1 MALSLCAEIRRF
13 GKTVFSEINV
23 MIGYILRK
31 LGYGV
36 AVMLGIVVVVFF
48 LFNIL
53 PVDPARMTQGQRAD
67 VQSLQ
72 AVRKEFGLDK
82 PVPVQFVYYLND
94 LSPVA
99 VHVRNEEEQQRYHY
113 VSLIPISKEKT
124 IALKWPYLRRS
135 YQTRK
140 DVASLLWGV
149 IPNTLILATTAMLFA
164 IVIGVFLGVL
174 SAVHQNTWIDK
185 AALTFSTLGI
195 SAPSFFAG
203 IIIAWVFGFVL
214 NKYTGL
220 NMSGSLYSYDP
231 FRGEIIT
238 WRNLVLPMLTLGL
251 RPLAIIVQLT
261 RSAML
266 DVLGQDYIRTARAK
280 GLGERAVIYRHALK
294 NALNPVITAIANW
307 FASLLAGSFFVE
319 YVFGYNG
326 LGKATVDAL
335 EMSDF
340 PVVMGSIL
348 FIAFIF
354 VVINI
359 LVDVLY
365 VWIDPRVNLS

>member
-1 MALSLCAEIRRF
+1 
-13 GKTVFSEINV
+13 

-31 LGYGV
+31 LGYGL

-94 LSPVA
+94 LSPIA
-99 VHVRNEEEQQRYHY
+99 VHARNDEERQRYHY

-140 DVASLLWGV
+140 DVASLLLGV

-164 IVIGVFLGVL
+164 IVIGVLLGVL

-203 IIIAWVFGFVL
+203 IIIAWIFGFVL

-238 WRNLVLPMLTLGL
+238 WRNLVLPMITLGL

-280 GLGERAVIYRHALK
+280 GLGERTVIYRHALK

-365 VWIDPRVNLS
+365 VWIDPRVKLS

>member
-1 MALSLCAEIRRF
+1 MIR
-13 GKTVFSEINV
+13 
-23 MIGYILRK
+23 YILRK
-31 LGYGV
+31 LSYGI

-48 LFNIL
+48 LFNVL

-82 PVPVQFVYYLND
+82 PIPVQFLYYVND
-94 LSPVA
+94 LSPIGIHA
-99 VHVRNEEEQQRYHY
+99 RSAEEQQRYHY
-113 VSLIPISKEKT
+113 ASLIPISKERT

-140 DVASLLWGV
+140 DVASLLMGV
-149 IPNTLILATTAMLFA
+149 IPNTLILATTAMIFA
-164 IVIGVFLGVL
+164 IIIGVMLGVI
-174 SAVHQNTWIDK
+174 SAVNQNTWIDK
-185 AALTFSTLGI
+185 LAVAFSTLGI

-203 IIIAWVFGFVL
+203 IIIAWIFGFVL
-214 NKYTGL
+214 HKYTGL
-220 NMSGSLYSYDP
+220 NMSGSLYSYDA
-231 FRGEIIT
+231 FNGEVIT
-238 WRNLVLPMLTLGL
+238 WRNLVLPMVTLGL

-280 GLGERAVIYRHALK
+280 GLGERTIIYRHALK

-365 VWIDPRVNLS
+365 VWIDPRVKLS

>member
-1 MALSLCAEIRRF
+1 MLAYAI
-13 GKTVFSEINV
+13 
-23 MIGYILRK
+23 RK
-31 LGYGV
+31 LLYGL
-36 AVMLGIVVVVFF
+36 AVLAGVVVVVFV

-53 PVDPARMTQGQRAD
+53 PGDPARMTMGQRSD
-67 VQSLQ
+67 VQSLE

-82 PVPVQFVYYLND
+82 SKSEQFLLYVND
-94 LSPVA
+94 LSVIGLHEHTVAAQQKYGYVQLFSVGKDVVA
-99 VHVRNEEEQQRYHY
+99 V
-113 VSLIPISKEKT
+113 
-124 IALKWPYLRRS
+124 KWPYLRRS
-135 YQTRK
+135 YQTKRN
-140 DVASLLWGV
+140 VTTILAETV
-149 IPNTLILATTAMLFA
+149 PNTFILALTAMIFA
-164 IVIGVFLGVL
+164 TVIGVLLGVV
-174 SAVHQNTWIDK
+174 SAVHRDTWIDK
-185 AALTFSTLGI
+185 AANSFAILGI

-203 IIIAWVFGFVL
+203 IIIAWFFGFVL
-214 NKYTGL
+214 SDYTGL

-231 FRGEIIT
+231 FEGEVTT
-238 WRNLVLPMLTLGL
+238 WKNLWLPMFTLGL

-280 GLGERAVIYRHALK
+280 GLGRHTIIYKHALK
-294 NALNPVITAIANW
+294 NALNPVITAISGW

-326 LGKATVDAL
+326 LGRTTVAAL

-354 VVINI
+354 VLVNI

-365 VWIDPRVNLS
+365 AFVDPRVKLA

>member
-1 MALSLCAEIRRF
+1 MLSYLIRKF
-13 GKTVFSEINV
+13 F
-23 MIGYILRK
+23 
-31 LGYGV
+31 YGS

-82 PVPVQFVYYLND
+82 PKPVQFLYYIND
-94 LSPVA
+94 LSAIGIHLNTPA
-99 VHVRNEEEQQRYHY
+99 EKLRYHY
-113 VSLIPISKEKT
+113 VPLFSISSQKVV
-124 IALKWPYLRRS
+124 ALKWPYLRRS
-135 YQTRK
+135 YQTSK
-140 DVASLLWGV
+140 DVASMLLEV
-149 IPNTLILATTAMLFA
+149 VPNTLILATTAMLFA
-164 IVIGVFLGVL
+164 IFIGVFLGIL
-174 SAVHQNTWIDK
+174 SAVHKDTWIDRS
-185 AALTFSTLGI
+185 ALAFSTLGI

-203 IIIAWVFGFVL
+203 IIIAWIFGFVL
-214 NKYTGL
+214 SKYTGL

-231 FRGEIIT
+231 FKGEVIT
-238 WRNLVLPMLTLGL
+238 WKNLILPMITLGF

-261 RSAML
+261 RNAML
-266 DVLGQDYIRTARAK
+266 DVLGQDYIRTAKAK
-280 GLGERAVIYRHALK
+280 GLSNTTIIYRHALK
-294 NALNPVITAIANW
+294 NALNPVITAIATW

-326 LGKATVDAL
+326 LGKTTVNAL

-340 PVVMGSIL
+340 PVVMGAIL

-354 VVINI
+354 VVINM
-359 LVDVLY
+359 LVDIIY
-365 VWIDPRVNLS
+365 VWIDPRVKLQ